1 MMEERMKKQ
10 ILHAATLLMLAFG
23 VLMAYVTYLMTFQSE
38 ALALHPLNPRSSV
51 GEDHIWRGSLLDAK
65 GRPLAES
72 DLPGARSYPYGEMMA
87 PVTG

>member
-10 ILHAATLLMLAFG
+10 ILHAAALLMLAFG

-51 GEDHIWRGSLLDAK
+51 GEDHIWRGSLLCWMRKDS
-65 GRPLAES
+65 RWRRRLCREHVPIPLE
-72 DLPGARSYPYGEMMA
+72 R
-87 PVTG
+87 